1 VRVARGELNNALE
14 HFARAEK
21 IATEMQM
28 RPALWQARIGASQV
42 LRELGR
48 TDEAN
53 AQRDGARET
62 IGEIAGLFRDES
74 LRAMYAEN
82 ALKQVAT

>member
-1 VRVARGELNNALE
+1 
-14 HFARAEK
+14 
-21 IATEMQM
+21 
-28 RPALWQARIGASQV
+28 

-62 IGEIAGLFRDES
+62 IDEIAGLFRDES

>member
-1 VRVARGELNNALE
+1 
-14 HFARAEK
+14 
-21 IATEMQM
+21 M
-28 RPALWQARIGASQV
+28 RPALWQARIGASKV

-62 IGEIAGLFRDES
+62 IDEIAGLFRYES

-82 ALKQVAT
+82 TLKQVAT